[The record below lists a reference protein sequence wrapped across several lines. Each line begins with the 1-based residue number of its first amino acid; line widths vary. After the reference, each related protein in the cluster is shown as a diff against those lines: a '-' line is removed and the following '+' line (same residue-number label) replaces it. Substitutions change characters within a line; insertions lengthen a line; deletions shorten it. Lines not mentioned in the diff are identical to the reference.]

1 LEGNAPGNSQG
12 AQKVARIVEL
22 VSQIWK
28 SMQHYILCLPCYRQI
43 NLFDS
48 GFNIWNLGPRVWC
61 RAVARSQTINEAIH
75 QELTMAQF
83 FQLSPALATVVA
95 TFVASIPFAEAQ
107 YPPPP
112 TYDNVLKS
120 PINPNVTISYKQ
132 PDEGTCTTVYPTQK
146 QYTGYI
152 SLPPYTLAPIQQN
165 YSINTFFWFVEARQV
180 PESAPL
186 TIWLNGGPGSSSMV
200 GLFTE
205 VGPCEV
211 VQMNDGSYGTQA
223 RMWGWDRSSNML
235 FIDQPNQVGFSYDT
249 ATNASY
255 DLFANE
261 VHEPAAVK
269 ADLPS
274 FLNLDGTF
282 GTANSNE
289 RDPWSAS
296 SNTTEIAASATW
308 HFLQSWLSTFPQY
321 NPAVRPNI
329 TSPQVPEA
337 AVGIHL
343 FTESYGGK
351 YGPTFARH
359 FDQQS
364 RKRRMG
370 LLPSNDSLDIQLES
384 LGIINGIVDDA
395 VQDYYYPF
403 FAYNNTYGIKA
414 YSQTDQLN
422 TLHAFSGQ
430 GGCLEQIDAC
440 RAAANATDPN
450 GLGDVAQT
458 NDVCKAAQYG
468 CLNVTAPYVNGG
480 YDVYDIR
487 QKTPSPDPPAA
498 YQEYLNNETVLESIG
513 ARVNYTESNPYV
525 QQGFISTGDT
535 MRGGQ
540 LDDLAYLLSG
550 GVRVALM
557 YGDADFICNWLGG
570 QAISLEVAQLVR
582 PLPSPGPPGSP
593 GHPPAPGLNP
603 YATAFP
609 AAGYADIVVNSSY
622 VGGAVRQFGNLSF
635 SRIYDAGHLMPYYQ
649 PETAFTVFTRI
660 IQGTELSTGDVIDL
674 STFGSEGPQ
683 NATHTNKV
691 PAQPAPTCWVRAWN
705 STCTTEDTEAML
717 AGNGIVANGIFY
729 QDDSS
734 VSLPQSSV
742 RAGIPGSPMSAAPD
756 EASQETGGASP
767 SIAVALTG
775 VYTATNTPSPSEGAA
790 SAVWRDG
797 RQASSLVRPGVMLL
811 FGFGIGVALFV

>member
-1 LEGNAPGNSQG
+1 MN
-12 AQKVARIVEL
+12 
-22 VSQIWK
+22 
-28 SMQHYILCLPCYRQI
+28 
-43 NLFDS
+43 
-48 GFNIWNLGPRVWC
+48 
-61 RAVARSQTINEAIH
+61 
-75 QELTMAQF
+75 QELTLVQF
-83 FQLSPALATVVA
+83 FQLPPVLAALVA
-95 TFVASIPFAEAQ
+95 AFVTSIPFAKAQ

-112 TYDNVLKS
+112 TYDNVLRS

-200 GLFTE
+200 GLFNE

-211 VQMNDGSYGTQA
+211 VQMNDGSYGTQS
-223 RMWGWDRSSNML
+223 RTWGWDRSSNML

-255 DLFANE
+255 DLFSNE
-261 VHEPAAVK
+261 VREPETVE

-282 GTANSNE
+282 GTANSDE
-289 RDPWSAS
+289 RDPWTAS

-308 HFLQSWLSTFPQY
+308 HFLQSWLSSFPQY
-321 NPAVRPNI
+321 NPAVRPNV

-359 FDQQS
+359 FEEQTQK
-364 RKRRMG
+364 RKMG
-370 LLPSNDSLDIQLES
+370 LLPSNGSLDIQLES

-403 FAYNNTYGIKA
+403 FGYNNTYGVQA

-422 TLHAFSGQ
+422 ALQAFSGP
-430 GGCLEQIDAC
+430 GGCLEQINAC
-440 RAAANATDPN
+440 RTAANATDPD

-458 NDVCKAAQYG
+458 NELCEAAQYG
-468 CLNVTAPYVNGG
+468 CLNVTAPYVRNG

-487 QKTPSPDPPAA
+487 QQTPSPDPPAA

-540 LDDLAYLLSG
+540 LADIAYLLSI

-557 YGDADFICNWLGG
+557 YGDADWICNWLGG
-570 QAISLEVAQLVR
+570 QAISLEVAKLVS
-582 PLPSPGPPGSP
+582 PQPSPGLSGPPP
-593 GHPPAPGLNP
+593 IPVLNP
-603 YATAFP
+603 YADAFP
-609 AAGYADIVVNSSY
+609 AAGYADIVVNSTY

-635 SRIYDAGHLMPYYQ
+635 SRIYDAGHLVPYYQ

-660 IQGTELSTGDVIDL
+660 IQGTELSTGDIVDL
-674 STFGSEGPQ
+674 STFSSEGPR

-691 PAQPAPTCWVRAWN
+691 PDQPDPTCWVRAWN
-705 STCTTEDTEAML
+705 STCTSDDTKAML
-717 AGNGIVANGIFY
+717 AGDGVVANGIFY

-734 VSLPQSSV
+734 VSLPRSSV
-742 RAGIPGSPMSAAPD
+742 RAGIPGSPMSV
-756 EASQETGGASP
+756 ASDDSSQATGGAS
-767 SIAVALTG
+767 SSTAAALTG

-790 SAVWRDG
+790 STVRKAKLWD
-797 RQASSLVRPGVMLL
+797 SSFAGPTAALML
-811 FGFGIGVALFV
+811 GFAFGVALLF

>member
-1 LEGNAPGNSQG
+1 MP
-12 AQKVARIVEL
+12 
-22 VSQIWK
+22 
-28 SMQHYILCLPCYRQI
+28 
-43 NLFDS
+43 
-48 GFNIWNLGPRVWC
+48 
-61 RAVARSQTINEAIH
+61 
-75 QELTMAQF
+75 
-83 FQLSPALATVVA
+83 PALAAAVA
-95 TFVASIPFAEAQ
+95 ASIILLPFTNAQ
-107 YPPPP
+107 YPLSP

-132 PDEGTCTTVYPTQK
+132 PDNGTCTTAFPTQK

-211 VQMNDGSYGTQA
+211 VQMNDGSYGTQS

-255 DLFANE
+255 DLFTNE
-261 VHEPAAVK
+261 VYEPGISESGI
-269 ADLPS
+269 PS
-274 FLNLDGTF
+274 YLNLEGTF

-289 RDPWSAS
+289 KTAWSTS
-296 SNTTEIAASATW
+296 SNTTEMAASATW
-308 HFLQSWLSTFPQY
+308 HFLQSWLSSFPQY

-351 YGPTFARH
+351 YGPSFARY
-359 FDQQS
+359 FDQQTQ
-364 RKRRMG
+364 KRQNG
-370 LLPSNDSLDIQLES
+370 ELPSNGSLNIQLES

-395 VQDYYYPF
+395 VQNYYYPF
-403 FAYNNTYGIKA
+403 FAYNNTYGIEA
-414 YSQTDQLN
+414 YTQTDQLN
-422 TLHAFSGQ
+422 TLQAFSGPQ
-430 GGCLEQIDAC
+430 GCLEQINAC
-440 RAAANATDPN
+440 RTAAASTDPD
-450 GLGDVAQT
+450 GFGDVTRT
-458 NDVCKAAQYG
+458 NELCEAAQYG
-468 CLNVTAPYVNGG
+468 CLNVTAPYVRSG
-480 YDVYDIR
+480 YNVYDIR
-487 QKTPSPDPPAA
+487 QSSPSPDPPAS
-498 YQEYLNNETVLESIG
+498 YQEYLNNDTVLASIG

-525 QQGFISTGDT
+525 QRGFISTGDT
-535 MRGGQ
+535 IRGGQ
-540 LDDLAYLLSG
+540 LDDLAYLLSS

-557 YGDADFICNWLGG
+557 YGDADWICNWLGG
-570 QAISLEVAQLVR
+570 QAISLEVAKLVR
-582 PLPSPGPPGSP
+582 ALTPHGPPHG
-593 GHPPAPGLNP
+593 PPRGPPPTSGLSP
-603 YATAFP
+603 YAESFP
-609 AAGYADIVVNSSY
+609 AAGYAEIVVNSSY

-660 IQGTELSTGDVIDL
+660 IQGTEISTGDVVDL

-683 NATHTNKV
+683 NATHTNKT
-691 PAQPAPTCWVRAWN
+691 PDQPDPTCWIRAWN
-705 STCTTEDTEAML
+705 NTCTSEDTEAML
-717 AGNGIVANGIFY
+717 AGDGVVANGIFY

-734 VSLPQSSV
+734 VSLPRSSV
-742 RAGIPGSPMSAAPD
+742 RAGIPGSPLSSSSGD
-756 EASQETGGASP
+756 QSSQETGGSSSSSTAG
-767 SIAVALTG
+767 LTG

-790 SAVWRDG
+790 SVGCVKGHSIPLLGGPTVAAALGFVF
-797 RQASSLVRPGVMLL
+797 GVMLL
-811 FGFGIGVALFV
+811 L